1 MPDLLYA
8 EDLDTVSPANLLAI
22 MEALD
27 DAADHINEYLTD
39 NNYGHLHTYPDIN
52 TDIKQ

>member
-1 MPDLLYA
+1 MIYG

-27 DAADHINEYLTD
+27 DAADHLNEYLTD
-39 NNYGHLHTYPDIN
+39 INYSQTHCYPDVKP
-52 TDIKQ
+52 DKLQ